1 MKQEEELLSESGDGE
16 LRCEGPTEEHTRGG
30 LMGGLA
36 LTHRGQGRA
45 GGGFWG
51 LVPLALF
58 SPAA

>member
-1 MKQEEELLSESGDGE
+1 MKQEEGLLSEWRDGQ

-36 LTHRGQGRA
+36 QTHRGRGCA

-51 LVPLALF
+51 LAPLAFF
-58 SPAA
+58 SLAA